1 MTPESKATPFLELE
15 IGEQFFYR
23 GHFWTKTSYDA
34 ASQVH
39 GSSATTGTEKDFV
52 EEGESMMVQRIGFS
66 GPA

>member
-1 MTPESKATPFLELE
+1 MTPENKATPFLELE

-39 GSSATTGTEKDFV
+39 GTSANEKYFV
-52 EEGESMMVQRIGFS
+52 EEGESLMVQRIDFS